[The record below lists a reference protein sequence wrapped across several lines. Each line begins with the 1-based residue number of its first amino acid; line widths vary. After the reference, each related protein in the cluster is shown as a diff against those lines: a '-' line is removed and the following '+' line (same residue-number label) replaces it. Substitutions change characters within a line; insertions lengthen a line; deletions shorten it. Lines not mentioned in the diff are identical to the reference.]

1 MRRSLVS
8 THSQRGQSIA
18 EFALL
23 LPILAVLLAAIL
35 EFGLAFDADLA
46 VEAASREGAR
56 IAATIGNGGTR
67 GVCPD
72 AVAEANV
79 DPLIVG
85 SVQASL
91 STAGVSM
98 SSVVVTVYQADASGN
113 PVGGK
118 ANVYRWTGSA
128 FARSSGNWTACSRHD
143 GTFDGG
149 IYDPVGVR
157 VQLTYVS
164 KTGVLAFFA
173 GGLNMQAQAIM
184 PIGPPWR

>member
-1 MRRSLVS
+1 MRRQHDSE
-8 THSQRGQSIA
+8 RGQSIV

-56 IAATIGNGGTR
+56 IAAVIGNGGTM
-67 GVCPD
+67 GTCPN
-72 AVAEANV
+72 ATAEATV
-79 DPLIVG
+79 DPRIVA

-91 STAGVSM
+91 TSAGVNM
-98 SSVVVTVYQADASGN
+98 SSVVVTIYQSDASGN
-113 PVGGK
+113 PVAGK
-118 ANVYRWTGSA
+118 SNTYTWSGSA
-128 FARSSGNWTACSRHD
+128 FTRSGGSWTACGRHD

-157 VQLTYVS
+157 VQYHYVS
-164 KTGVLAFFA
+164 RTGVLAFFS
-173 GGLNMQAQAIM
+173 GGLNMTAKAVM
-184 PIGPPWR
+184 PIGPPWNSGN